1 MSNKLLGSTKENL
14 VLAAKGVEEGGGIVA
29 PGDIN
34 LALTLNPWREEGN
47 FKQKVDV
54 Q

>member
-1 MSNKLLGSTKENL
+1 MSNKLLGLIKENF
-14 VLAAKGVEEGGGIVA
+14 VLAARCVEEGGGIVA
-29 PGDIN
+29 PSHIN